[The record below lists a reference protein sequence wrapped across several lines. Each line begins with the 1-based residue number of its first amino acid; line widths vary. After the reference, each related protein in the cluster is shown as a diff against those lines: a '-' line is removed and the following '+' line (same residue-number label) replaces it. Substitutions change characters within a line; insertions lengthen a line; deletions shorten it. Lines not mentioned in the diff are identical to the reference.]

1 MILSMKNMRVKE
13 SRKHKDVNQKIKK
26 ERYWM
31 KQKAF
36 EIEIQTKEK
45 WEEKKVGGKEEEAKK
60 SDNEMAKNENVQ
72 K

>member
-45 WEEKKVGGKEEEAKK
+45 
-60 SDNEMAKNENVQ
+60 
-72 K
+72 